1 VQGAIQRLRELVRG
15 TKGGGESQGPGEVL
29 HSWAQPRDARG
40 AKGAGWSCIIVGRG
54 ICNFMAI
61 EKAKATVSASAS
73 VRVRRGLRFVR
84 SRTREV
90 LKIGKALVS
99 TRHPFLVHIIPM
111 RRCNLDCGYCNEYDD
126 VSKPVPLEE
135 MKRRLDLLADMG
147 TSMITISGGEPLMH
161 PELEEVIRHMRKR
174 GMYTGMITNGFLLSK
189 ERINKLNDAGLEYLQ
204 ISIDNV
210 TPDEVSK
217 KSLKTLDTRL
227 EWLAQYAVFQVN
239 INSVLGS
246 GVKNP
251 EDALQIAH
259 RAVELG
265 FTSTV
270 GIIHDGNG
278 QLKSLNPRQIELFEE
293 IMNLGKRSFSRFN
306 DFQHSVARGKT
317 HEWRCRSGSR
327 YLYVCE
333 DGLVH
338 WCSQQRGYP
347 GIPLADYTPQM
358 RHREYLTEK
367 FCAPKC
373 TVSCVQQVGMLDNWR
388 GKQTLKPLPASPPPV
403 ASQLVQ
409 IGPAR
414 GDS

>member
-1 VQGAIQRLRELVRG
+1 MAE
-15 TKGGGESQGPGEVL
+15 KGKV
-29 HSWAQPRDARG
+29 
-40 AKGAGWSCIIVGRG
+40 AK
-54 ICNFMAI
+54 
-61 EKAKATVSASAS
+61 ASAS
-73 VRVRRGLRFVR
+73 VRWRKRLRFM
-84 SRTREV
+84 RTRARE
-90 LKIGKALVS
+90 LRMITKALIS
-99 TRHPFLVHIIPM
+99 TKHPVLVHIIPM

-147 TSMITISGGEPLMH
+147 TSIITISGGEPLMH
-161 PELEEVIRHMRKR
+161 PELEEVIRHIRKR
-174 GMYTGMITNGFLLSK
+174 GMVAGMITNGFLLSVD
-189 ERINKLNDAGLEYLQ
+189 RIKSLNAVGLEHLQ

-217 KSLKTLDTRL
+217 KSLKTLDSRL
-227 EWLAQYAVFQVN
+227 EWLSQHAIFQVN

-251 EDALQIAH
+251 EDALAIAH

-270 GIIHDGNG
+270 GIIHDHNG
-278 QLKSLNPRQIELFEE
+278 QLKPLDGRQIEIFEE
-293 IMNLGKRSFSRFN
+293 IMNLGKRSYSRFN
-306 DFQHSVARGKT
+306 DFQHNVARGKE
-317 HEWRCRSGSR
+317 HNWRCRSGSR
-327 YLYVCE
+327 YLYICE

-347 GIPLADYTPQM
+347 AIPLSKYTPEM
-358 RHREYLTEK
+358 RHREFYTEK
-367 FCAPKC
+367 FCARLC
-373 TVSCVQQVGMLDNWR
+373 TVSCVHQVGMLDNWR
-388 GKQTLKPLPASPPPV
+388 APQTLKPAPVTPPAPRRE
-403 ASQLVQ
+403 LVQ